1 MAEQLKAFVLHLLRW
16 FFSECYFA
24 YLQTFMS
31 TFWLFNRNIYVLHV
45 FASSFQKSKLRICMI
60 F

>member
-1 MAEQLKAFVLHLLRW
+1 MTEKLKAFVLHLLRW
-16 FFSECYFA
+16 FFSECYFM

-31 TFWLFNRNIYVLHV
+31 SFWLINTFCKCLRALRI
-45 FASSFQKSKLRICMI
+45 FQKSKLRICII